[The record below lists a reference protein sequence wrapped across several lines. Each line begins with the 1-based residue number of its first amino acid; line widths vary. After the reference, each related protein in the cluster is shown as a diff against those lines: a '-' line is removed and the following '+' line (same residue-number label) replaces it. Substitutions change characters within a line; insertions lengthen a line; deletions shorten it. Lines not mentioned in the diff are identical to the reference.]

1 MRKVTLAGRFAAW
14 LAYRLFRGP
23 FARRSRHIHKLAM
36 KLFRHGAER
45 GDRAALTTY
54 GSLLHFR
61 GADSASRTQ
70 GALYLQA
77 AAEQGDAKALWLVG
91 KFYEEGLLPFFER
104 DLSKAQNCFKKAAD
118 LGHPLAQSYI
128 EKSTPQT

>member
-1 MRKVTLAGRFAAW
+1 MSKTTLAGRFAAW

-23 FARRSRHIHKLAM
+23 LARRSPHIHKLAM
-36 KLFRHGAER
+36 KLFRYGAER

-61 GADSASRTQ
+61 GADPASRTQ

-91 KFYEEGLLPFFER
+91 KFYEEGLSPFFAK
-104 DLSKAQNCFKKAAD
+104 DLSKAQNCFQKAAE

-128 EKSTPQT
+128 EKSTSQT

>member
-1 MRKVTLAGRFAAW
+1 MSSPTLAGRLAAW

-23 FARRSRHIHKLAM
+23 LARRSPHIHKMAM
-36 KLFRHGAER
+36 KLFRYGAER

-61 GADSASRTQ
+61 GADPASRTQ

-77 AAEQGDAKALWLVG
+77 AAEQGDPKALWLVG
-91 KFYEEGLLPFFER
+91 KFYEEGLPPFF
-104 DLSKAQNCFKKAAD
+104 DQDPTKAHSCFQQAAD
-118 LGHPLAQSYI
+118 AGHPLAHSYL
-128 EKSTPQT
+128 ESDR

>member
-1 MRKVTLAGRFAAW
+1 MSNPTPAGRLAAW

-23 FARRSRHIHKLAM
+23 LARRSPHIHKMAM
-36 KLFRHGAER
+36 KLFRYGAER

-54 GSLLHFR
+54 GSLLHYR
-61 GADSASRTQ
+61 GADPASRTQ

-91 KFYEEGLLPFFER
+91 KFYEEGLSPFF
-104 DLSKAQNCFKKAAD
+104 DQDPAKARSCFQQAAD
-118 LGHPLAQSYI
+118 AGHPLAQSYL
-128 EKSTPQT
+128 ETYRP

>member
-1 MRKVTLAGRFAAW
+1 LSTAILAGRLAAW

-23 FARRSRHIHKLAM
+23 LARRSPHLHKLAM
-36 KLFRHGAER
+36 KLFRYGAER
-45 GDRAALTTY
+45 GDRVALTTY

-61 GADSASRTQ
+61 GADPASRTQ

-91 KFYEEGLLPFFER
+91 KFYEEGLSPLFAKDPV
-104 DLSKAQNCFKKAAD
+104 KAESCFQRAAD
-118 LGHPLAQSYI
+118 AGHPLAQSLL
-128 EKSTPQT
+128 ETER

>member
-1 MRKVTLAGRFAAW
+1 MSSPTLAGRLAAW

-23 FARRSRHIHKLAM
+23 LARRSPHIHKLAM
-36 KLFRHGAER
+36 KLFRYGAER
-45 GDRAALTTY
+45 GDRAALITY

-61 GADSASRTQ
+61 GADPASRTQ

-91 KFYEEGLLPFFER
+91 KFYEEGLPPFF
-104 DLSKAQNCFKKAAD
+104 DQDPAKALNYFKQAAD
-118 LGHPLAQSYI
+118 AGHPLAQSYL
-128 EKSTPQT
+128 ETHTL

>member
-1 MRKVTLAGRFAAW
+1 MRKVTLLGRLAAW

-23 FARRSRHIHKLAM
+23 FARRSPLVHKLAM
-36 KLFRHGAER
+36 KLFRYGAER

-61 GADSASRTQ
+61 GADPQSRTQ

-91 KFYEEGLLPFFER
+91 KFYEEGVMPFFAR
-104 DLSKAQNCFKKAAD
+104 DQKRAQECFYKAAE
-118 LGHPLAQSYI
+118 LGHPLAQSHV
-128 EKSTPQT
+128 EASER

>member
-23 FARRSRHIHKLAM
+23 LARRSPHLHKLAM
-36 KLFRHGAER
+36 KLFRYGAER

-61 GADSASRTQ
+61 GADPQSRTQ

-91 KFYEEGLLPFFER
+91 KFYEEGLLPFFAK
-104 DLSKAQNCFKKAAD
+104 DASKALACIRQAAEQ
-118 LGHPLAQSYI
+118 GHPLAQSYL
-128 EKSTPQT
+128 EKHSA

>member
-14 LAYRLFRGP
+14 FAYRLFRGP
-23 FARRSRHIHKLAM
+23 LARRSPQIHKLAM
-36 KLFRHGAER
+36 KLFRFGAER

-61 GADSASRTQ
+61 GADPQSRTQ

-77 AAEQGDAKALWLVG
+77 AAEQGDTKALWLVG
-91 KFYEEGLLPFFER
+91 KFYQEGLAPFFEK
-104 DLSKAQNCFKKAAD
+104 DLAKARSCFQRAAD
-118 LGHPLAQSYI
+118 AGHPLAQSYL
-128 EKSTPQT
+128 ETHTR

>member
-1 MRKVTLAGRFAAW
+1 MRKVTILGRLAAW

-23 FARRSRHIHKLAM
+23 LARRSPQLHKLAM
-36 KLFRHGAER
+36 KLFRYGAER
-45 GDRAALTTY
+45 GDCKALTTY

-61 GADSASRTQ
+61 GADPQSRTQ

-77 AAEQGDAKALWLVG
+77 AAEQGDPKALWLVG
-91 KFYEEGLLPFFER
+91 KFYEEGLPPFFGKDQKR
-104 DLSKAQNCFKKAAD
+104 AHACFQKAAD

-128 EKSTPQT
+128 DATDQ